1 MEKINFFLS
10 QRRLLSFKALDQ
22 YLSDDIILKICEYSI
37 IDKKS
42 ISCLQEINKTIR
54 WWSDN
59 FFFIKDETQEEI
71 KIKSIFYI
79 LTGKYSDLYITCN
92 IQPHKDMVRIEY
104 LKNKMSKKSKGHY
117 SKYYNTW
124 IKFQYHLTNSKSYKE
139 NVKSHGFIGIKKLSD
154 VLKK

>member
-10 QRRLLSFKALDQ
+10 QKRLLSFKVLDQ
-22 YLSDDIILKICEYSI
+22 YLCEDIILKIIEH
-37 IDKKS
+37 
-42 ISCLQEINKTIR
+42 LTFNKGILSYKIKTNEHLK
-54 WWSDN
+54 WWTNN
-59 FFFIKDETQEEI
+59 FFVQCSEKNVR
-71 KIKSIFYI
+71 SIFYL
-79 LTGKYSDLYITCN
+79 LTGKYTELYSTCN
-92 IQPHKDMVRIEY
+92 LNPHKDMVRLEY
-104 LKNKMSKKSKGHY
+104 LKNKMSEKSKGHY

>member
-10 QRRLLSFKALDQ
+10 HKRLLSFKALEQ
-22 YLSDDIILKICEYSI
+22 YLCEDIILNI
-37 IDKKS
+37 IEHLTLDK
-42 ISCLQEINKTIR
+42 EILNYKNETNEDLK
-54 WWSDN
+54 WWANN
-59 FFFIKDETQEEI
+59 FFIQKSKDVR
-71 KIKSIFYI
+71 SIFYL
-79 LTGKYSDLYITCN
+79 LTGKYTELYSTCN
-92 IQPHKDMVRIEY
+92 LNPHKDMIRLYY
-104 LKNKMSKKSKGHY
+104 LKSKMSEKSKGHY